1 MPSVPREKY
10 PEMNWRAADKVAAW
24 KVFKRRMEVIFV
36 ADQIPEERQWALIL
50 VAGGDEA
57 YNRWDTL
64 EDTVQD
70 RKKVDQV
77 WLAFEKSFEQSTS
90 FWHFRD
96 TYLGDFRQD
105 ESETTADL
113 DLRIK
118 QTVKGCQWQ
127 KESEEERMINLLY
140 HATIYY
146 EIRKFVQETDRN
158 AITYEMV
165 IEKAKAHE
173 RNVLEYKDHQAS
185 HGGANSAPLQA
196 MLKKDNVFHWE
207 DQQTRSF
214 QQVKTLIAKANTT
227 PLRYYDRDLPVT
239 VQADA
244 SLRGLGACLIQKHK
258 GKDQPIAFASKSL
271 TDAETRYAN
280 IERELLAIVFACQ
293 RFSTYLL
300 GRSFIAE
307 SDHKPLEMIAMKNLA
322 NAPPRLQRMLLELQR
337 YDVTI
342 KYRPGKEMQLADA
355 LSRCPA
361 RASQEIKLDMRVDY
375 IAFTKPWIEKL
386 KDSTQRDP
394 ILATVYQ
401 LTQQGWPHQRRHVP
415 RMARRYWDFRD
426 ELSTDDGLLLKGPRL
441 IIPGELQEEYLSRL
455 HEGHLSAN
463 KVQENAK
470 QHMYWTGIDA
480 DIEDYTKRC
489 QECIKRSQVPKEPLQ
504 PHDIP
509 EGPWRKLGMDYFA
522 FDGNS
527 YVLICDY
534 FSKFPFLYRAKTS
547 FWSLRDR
554 LIDLFSIEGYPD
566 EIVSDNGPPFQSKEF
581 AKFLS
586 GLGIKHTTSSPGY
599 PRSNGFIERHIQMVK
614 NMLSKSSNTRSFQ
627 EVLADLRTT
636 RIGTGLPS
644 PAEILHGRN
653 LTTRAQAEI
662 DIKAIRSVL
671 QERQLKMMLDHN
683 TSRRAKK
690 ARPLVVGERCHVL
703 GPGNKWIDTFIT
715 GITDSGR
722 SYETQVEATGKQL
735 TRNRSHIRPRGPDI
749 PHLHSSFL
757 QRNAVPS
764 AASDEKVPSQRENS
778 VISGRPLV
786 TNGQKTVLSGN
797 HKGSIKQ
804 TNTSQVLVSETVP
817 DRRVQP
823 SRRVK
828 MTRFGDD
835 PVASTMSIPP
845 RRQPGRDTSTRNR
858 RNFKLNVTDPD
869 LLIPIKQTA
878 VNKRHSDLREP
889 QPSPSDSQP
898 ASSQP
903 VSETTTSESSVSL
916 PSSPSGSSCTA
927 STSTSGTDS
936 SSSETSSE
944 SSSQPS
950 SNASSPETSSSAS
963 TSRSTS
969 PELLEMERSFNS
981 LLAGTR
987 DRQSHPVTRSQ
998 MDNLRDQQQRIAVLK
1013 QVASQP
1019 QNQPRPVSAP
1029 PVANMPLPP
1038 YPQRRPSDKGSKSQ
1052 VQAENAN
1059 APRKSSDSENRLQD
1073 IQEEPRRRI
1082 GPSRVKELAKFFT
1095 PTSDQEENSRVNNRT
1110 RRKKLFE
1117 PKREEESEK

>member
-1 MPSVPREKY
+1 M
-10 PEMNWRAADKVAAW
+10 
-24 KVFKRRMEVIFV
+24 
-36 ADQIPEERQWALIL
+36 
-50 VAGGDEA
+50 
-57 YNRWDTL
+57 
-64 EDTVQD
+64 
-70 RKKVDQV
+70 
-77 WLAFEKSFEQSTS
+77 
-90 FWHFRD
+90 
-96 TYLGDFRQD
+96 
-105 ESETTADL
+105 
-113 DLRIK
+113 
-118 QTVKGCQWQ
+118 
-127 KESEEERMINLLY
+127 
-140 HATIYY
+140 
-146 EIRKFVQETDRN
+146 
-158 AITYEMV
+158 
-165 IEKAKAHE
+165 
-173 RNVLEYKDHQAS
+173 
-185 HGGANSAPLQA
+185 
-196 MLKKDNVFHWE
+196 
-207 DQQTRSF
+207 
-214 QQVKTLIAKANTT
+214 
-227 PLRYYDRDLPVT
+227 
-239 VQADA
+239 
-244 SLRGLGACLIQKHK
+244 
-258 GKDQPIAFASKSL
+258 
-271 TDAETRYAN
+271 
-280 IERELLAIVFACQ
+280 
-293 RFSTYLL
+293 
-300 GRSFIAE
+300 
-307 SDHKPLEMIAMKNLA
+307 
-322 NAPPRLQRMLLELQR
+322 
-337 YDVTI
+337 
-342 KYRPGKEMQLADA
+342 
-355 LSRCPA
+355 
-361 RASQEIKLDMRVDY
+361 
-375 IAFTKPWIEKL
+375 
-386 KDSTQRDP
+386 
-394 ILATVYQ
+394 
-401 LTQQGWPHQRRHVP
+401 
-415 RMARRYWDFRD
+415 
-426 ELSTDDGLLLKGPRL
+426 LLKGPRFV
-441 IIPGELQEEYLSRL
+441 IPGELQEVYLSHL
-455 HEGHLSAN
+455 HEGHLSAS

-470 QHMYWTGIDA
+470 QHMYWTGINA
-480 DIEDYTKRC
+480 DIEDYTKQC

-509 EGPWRKLGMDYFA
+509 EGPWRKLGIDYFT

-566 EIVSDNGPPFQSKEF
+566 EILSDNGPPFQSKEF

-599 PRSNGFIERHIQMVK
+599 PLSNGFIERHIQTVK

-636 RIGTGLPS
+636 RIGMGLPS

-662 DIKAIRSVL
+662 DIKAIHSVL
-671 QERQLKMMLDHN
+671 QERQLKMTLDHDS
-683 TSRRAKK
+683 SRRAKK

-703 GPGNKWIDTFIT
+703 GPGNKWIDVFFT

-735 TRNRSHIRPRGPDI
+735 TRNRSHIRPRSPDI
-749 PHLHSSFL
+749 PHMHASFL

-764 AASDEKVPSQRENS
+764 ATSDGNAPSERKNS
-778 VISGRPLV
+778 VISGQQLA
-786 TNGQKTVLSGN
+786 NGQKTVLSGN

-817 DRRVQP
+817 DRRVQS
-823 SRRVK
+823 SRRAK
-828 MTRFGDD
+828 MTRFGDN
-835 PVASTMSIPP
+835 PVTSTVSIPP

-858 RNFKLNVTDPD
+858 REFKLNVTDPD
-869 LLIPIKQTA
+869 LLIPIKQTT
-878 VNKRHSDLREP
+878 VNTRHSDLREP
-889 QPSPSDSQP
+889 QPSSSDSQP

-916 PSSPSGSSCTA
+916 PSSPSGSSSTE

-950 SNASSPETSSSAS
+950 LNALSPETSSSAS

-981 LLAGTR
+981 LLVGTR

-998 MDNLRDQQQRIAVLK
+998 MDNLREQQQHIAVLK

-1038 YPQRRPSDKGSKSQ
+1038 YPRRCPSDKGSMKQ

-1059 APRKSSDSENRLQD
+1059 ALHKSSDSETDRLQD

-1082 GPSRVKELAKFFT
+1082 GPSHVKELAKFFT
-1095 PTSDQEENSRVNNRT
+1095 PTSDEEENSRVNNRT

-1117 PKREEESEK
+1117 PKKEEENDN